1 MTQSD
6 VLQQPQ
12 AVLEGIGTTPAAD
25 AHTTHDER
33 KEKKRKEKMVLFS
46 NHYRRASKA
55 AARISHD
62 ASRSR
67 CLHRRVS

>member
-33 KEKKRKEKMVLFS
+33 KEKKRKEKKRKNGTFQQSLQES
-46 NHYRRASKA
+46 
-55 AARISHD
+55 
-62 ASRSR
+62 
-67 CLHRRVS
+67 L